1 MKEYTGHSSQL
12 FNIEEHRLVGGKGDG
27 MRLLEVNNGQGLMF
41 TVSLDRAGD
50 ISRIYYKGVNLGFF
64 APCGYVAPEYFDD
77 IGLGFLKSFTAG
89 FFTTCGFS
97 AVGSP
102 CTDDGE
108 NLPLHGTISHCPAE
122 QFGYWND
129 GENLH
134 IKLTVR
140 DARLSGKKYLLT
152 REYICPLDK
161 NEITL
166 HDTVENID
174 FEEAPYMVLYHMNM
188 GYPLL
193 TEKSVISLDQ
203 KGVVARGEN
212 AQKGID
218 KALTMESPVPGYA
231 EQCFFYDMNKG
242 FAKIFN
248 PDLGFG
254 LSINYD
260 TNELPEFT
268 EWKLMKSGEYVL
280 GLEPG
285 NCTPEGRDVL
295 RAKGKLKFLKPGEKA
310 EQTIVI
316 KIENN

>member
-1 MKEYTGHSSQL
+1 M
-12 FNIEEHRLVGGKGDG
+12 
-27 MRLLEVNNGQGLMF
+27 
-41 TVSLDRAGD
+41 
-50 ISRIYYKGVNLGFF
+50 
-64 APCGYVAPEYFDD
+64 
-77 IGLGFLKSFTAG
+77 
-89 FFTTCGFS
+89 
-97 AVGSP
+97 
-102 CTDDGE
+102 
-108 NLPLHGTISHCPAE
+108 
-122 QFGYWND
+122 
-129 GENLH
+129 
-134 IKLTVR
+134 R
-140 DARLSGKKYLLT
+140 DARLFGKKYLLT

-166 HDTVENID
+166 YDTVENID

-193 TEKSVISLDQ
+193 TEKSVITLDSNS
-203 KGVVARGEN
+203 VVPRDEN

-218 KALTMESPVPGYA
+218 KALTMESPVPGYD
-231 EQCFFYDMNKG
+231 EQCFFYGMNKG

-254 LSINYD
+254 LSINYN
-260 TNELPEFT
+260 TSELPEFT

-316 KIENN
+316 KIEYN